1 MKSDVGRPAW
11 AEDPQPDPLPLAREL
26 DPATPFP
33 VEALG
38 AVGAAVVEQMHA
50 VIQAPEALIVHRSAV
65 GRHAAD
71 TDG

>member
-1 MKSDVGRPAW
+1 MKKDVGRPAW
-11 AEDPQPDPLPLAREL
+11 AEDRQSDPLPLAREL

-50 VIQAPEALIVHRSAV
+50 VIQAPDDRLATGARAQC
-65 GRHAAD
+65 GMQ
-71 TDG
+71 